1 MNELQV
7 VVNQTPGTVTWNYED
22 LKKAIANA
30 LKAFKETE
38 YDDSN
43 IAQAKKDR
51 AMLNKLSKQVNDR
64 KKEIKEKCLEPFK
77 PIDEEAKDLV
87 AIIQEPIKV
96 IDERLDE
103 YEKARREKAKATI
116 MEYMEEAFEE
126 IDQEI
131 AQKAKGELYNTKWEN
146 ATAKKSEWQTAIDKR
161 VEILRSDLAILD
173 GIEEEF
179 RTNAMEVYKRN
190 LSLSAAMQKVNELR
204 TQKAQILE
212 RQKEEEERKR
222 REEEEKRRHQAEQ
235 PQSDIGKTIESIERE
250 AFAHV
255 ISSGTMSKPVMKPSP
270 LFPQMNTAPKVV
282 VVPPMPSPTPNQII
296 RITGSAEEYQK
307 VIEYIEAMGI
317 GYEEV

>member
-30 LKAFKETE
+30 LKVFKETE

-103 YEKARREKAKATI
+103 YEKARKAKAKAVI
-116 MEYMEEAFEE
+116 MDYMEEAFKG
-126 IDQEI
+126 IDREV
-131 AQKAKGELYNTKWEN
+131 AQKAEDELYNTKWEN
-146 ATAKKSEWQTAIDKR
+146 ATARKSEWQTAIDKR
-161 VEILRSDLAILD
+161 AEILRSDLTILD

-179 RTNAMEVYKRN
+179 RTNAREVY
-190 LSLSAAMQKVNELR
+190 
-204 TQKAQILE
+204 
-212 RQKEEEERKR
+212 
-222 REEEEKRRHQAEQ
+222 
-235 PQSDIGKTIESIERE
+235 
-250 AFAHV
+250 
-255 ISSGTMSKPVMKPSP
+255 
-270 LFPQMNTAPKVV
+270 
-282 VVPPMPSPTPNQII
+282 
-296 RITGSAEEYQK
+296 
-307 VIEYIEAMGI
+307 
-317 GYEEV
+317 